1 MQKVQKFIKLDC
13 HCIFRLGRK
22 FKKSI
27 APSLLSKYSASLMQE
42 LRDLAKLIIQSL
54 SFLIWREGVLM
65 VLTTLEC

>member
-1 MQKVQKFIKLDC
+1 MQKVHKFIKLDC